1 MNESQSFRSGGSQ
14 IIPRPASR
22 RPGGPAPWKHGGVDL
37 SLVAIRDRLDGRDAR
52 ATSAPRPDERMSA
65 VLGLLAHGPHGAEIL
80 LTRRSATL
88 TNHRGEISFP
98 GGRAD
103 EGESI
108 VEAALRETHEEVGI
122 PSHQVI
128 VHTELSPMSTFV
140 SRSYIVPVIGSLSH
154 KPELKPNPEE
164 VDRAFWVPLAE
175 LTRPDTFTWE
185 WWAFDHEGLRE
196 EREMYFFYLD
206 DETIWG
212 ATARM
217 LHELLCLVHGESK

>member
-1 MNESQSFRSGGSQ
+1 MNETRSIRSGGSQ

-22 RPGGPAPWKHGGVDL
+22 RPGGPAPWRHGAADL
-37 SLVAIRDRLDGRDAR
+37 SLAAIRERLDGRVSGAM
-52 ATSAPRPDERMSA
+52 SAPRPDERMSA
-65 VLGLLAHGPHGAEIL
+65 VMGLLAQGPQGAEIL
-80 LTRRSATL
+80 LTRRSVTL

-122 PSHQVI
+122 QSQHVMI
-128 VHTELSPMSTFV
+128 HTELSPMSTFV

-185 WWAFDHEGLRE
+185 WWAFDREGLRE

-217 LHELLCLVHGESK
+217 LHELLCLVHGENQ